1 MKKIFVYF
9 FSFLL
14 FFSFSSFLLAAKKD
28 KYKRWLNEDV
38 YWIIT
43 HEEEEAFKKL
53 KSDKEK
59 EKFIAL
65 FWAKRD
71 PTPFTEK
78 NEFKEAYYSR
88 LNYVNLKY
96 TRGQEMGWKTDVG
109 KILIFFGL
117 PRERKTNPETWVY
130 NPIRFLNIS
139 DEFQIVFDI
148 VEEKGLVLDEKLTS
162 KVALDTMDNYASKTI
177 FHPQLKEIPKY
188 KKKFILDPQSS
199 EGKIIEK
206 ASTEAHKEE
215 EIPLDFAFHFSK
227 AERGS
232 TRVTIVCF
240 LDSEKTGIE
249 KGILF
254 GRIKAED
261 ETFEDFQKKVNM
273 EKEDYFVYVD
283 FPAMPKKYEL
293 YFGLR
298 DEKSN
303 RYSVFKKEIE
313 VPNYWKDELELGSF
327 ILTDKVEIIESGS
340 KKTSAFNFGQYF
352 AYPMREMVFKKK
364 DTLNILYQIYNAK
377 IENNKAKLLQEI
389 FLKKEG
395 RTYKLPPSLFE
406 REVPEGQVIV
416 SGFPIPLS
424 AVDPGKYELL
434 VKITDKIS
442 NQGAEK
448 KADIIVVE

>member
-1 MKKIFVYF
+1 MKRFFIFF
-9 FSFLL
+9 FVFLL
-14 FFSFSSFLLAAKKD
+14 FINLSSLLSAKKD
-28 KYKRWLNEDV
+28 KYKKWLNEEV

-43 HEEEEAFKKL
+43 HKEEKAFKNL
-53 KSDKEK
+53 KSDKER

-65 FWAKRD
+65 FWARRD

-88 LNYVNLKY
+88 LDYVNLKY

-117 PRERKTNPETWVY
+117 PRERNTNPETWVY

-139 DEFQIVFDI
+139 DEFQIVFDV
-148 VEEKGLVLDEKLTS
+148 VEEKGLVLNEKLTS
-162 KVALDTMDNYASKTI
+162 KIALDAMDNYASRTI
-177 FHPQLKEIPKY
+177 FNPQLKEIPKY
-188 KKKFILDPQSS
+188 KKKFVLDPQSF
-199 EGKIIEK
+199 EGKIIK
-206 ASTEAHKEE
+206 KISTEAHEEE

-232 TRVTIVCF
+232 TRITLVYF
-240 LDSEKTGIE
+240 LDPEEAGID

-261 ETFEDFQKKVNM
+261 DTFEDFQKKVKM
-273 EKEDYFVYVD
+273 EKEDCFVYAD

-313 VPNYWKDELELGSF
+313 VPNYWKDELELGDF
-327 ILTDKVEIIESGS
+327 ILTDKVEIIEPGS
-340 KKTSAFNFGQYF
+340 NKTSAFNFGQYF
-352 AYPMREMVFKKK
+352 AYPMKEMVFKKK

-377 IENNKAKLLQEI
+377 IENKKAKLLQEI